1 MFYKLSRLL
10 AVAFAV
16 LFITSAVALA
26 AEESLS
32 GTVQSVNAREGT
44 LTLKSEDGKTV
55 ELQAPAALLTGLQ
68 TGDAVQVRAS
78 GKQATMIHKREAMPQ
93 RPGMDSPQRPGQS
106 SQPMPRPQEPS
117 GMPPRT
123 Q

>member
-16 LFITSAVALA
+16 LFIASTVALA

-44 LTLKSEDGKTV
+44 FTLKSEDGKTV
-55 ELQAPAALLTGLQ
+55 EFQAPAALLTGLQ

-78 GKQATMIHKREAMPQ
+78 GKQATMINKMEAMPR